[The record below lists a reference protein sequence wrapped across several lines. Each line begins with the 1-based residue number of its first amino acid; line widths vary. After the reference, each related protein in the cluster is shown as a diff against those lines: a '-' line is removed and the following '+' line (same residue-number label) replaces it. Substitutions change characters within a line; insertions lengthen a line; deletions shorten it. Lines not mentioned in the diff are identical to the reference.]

1 MDLPLIWAIVLP
13 WTSLQG
19 ALSNKSNVP
28 PVHGHHSTIYGQ
40 ITDSNKIFAALI
52 KESAPHFMIVQFP
65 STTSIQFNYS
75 DVHN

>member
-1 MDLPLIWAIVLP
+1 MDLPLIWATVLP

-19 ALSNKSNVP
+19 VLSNKSNVP
-28 PVHGHHSTIYGQ
+28 LVHGHHSTIYGQ

-52 KESAPHFMIVQFP
+52 KESTPHFMIVQFP